1 MTLDVLLIATGAL
14 GVLVAALS
22 ARSRRLPVSEPLLA
36 LVVGVLVGPEVLR
49 ALPLPRSPPSMRAF
63 TTRHGSCW

>member
-1 MTLDVLLIATGAL
+1 VLLTAAGAL

-22 ARSRRLPVSEPLLA
+22 ARIRRLPISEPLLA

-49 ALPLPRSPPSMRAF
+49 ALPLPPSAR
-63 TTRHGSCW
+63 TEPNG